1 MLYDFFFLIKEE
13 DVIELIVNLFV
24 LFLSEVVIFVKDF
37 YLDFLFF
44 KDVKIII
51 YIKLFKI
58 VFIMRGVFGFGKF
71 IIVRVI

>member
-1 MLYDFFFLIKEE
+1 MFFFFFLIKEE

-24 LFLSEVVIFVKDF
+24 LFLLEVIIFTKDF
-37 YLDFLFF
+37 FLDFLFF
-44 KDVKIII
+44 RDLKIII